1 MRLTKVNVQANAH
14 YTDPTAKS
22 WPGTI
27 TNLAQPYFLDRLF
40 INHTPRSPATKTIK
54 AHVYS
59 AKNEIALPKK
69 LKMTPKTLP
78 TIAGNASTVFP
89 ASLLSTSAGLFYHF
103 FKIPSSFR
111 GEPSASCLPQR
122 HL

>member
-1 MRLTKVNVQANAH
+1 MQANAH
-14 YTDPTAKS
+14 YTDPTTKS

-40 INHTPRSPATKTIK
+40 INHTPISPATKTIK
-54 AHVYS
+54 AHVFS
-59 AKNEIALPKK
+59 AKNATALPKI
-69 LKMTPKTLP
+69 LQMTPTTLP
-78 TIAGNASTVFP
+78 TIAGNVSTVFP
-89 ASLLSTSAGLFYHF
+89 ASLLSTSASLFYHF
-103 FKIPSSFR
+103 FKIPSFLG